1 MPISNTCLNMSEQV
15 QNTIDQN
22 KIQQFMNKAVGDIAG
37 HSTAILVIIGERLGF
52 YRTMAQ
58 ANSPVSVKELADKT
72 GTVERLVRE
81 WLANQVA
88 SGYIEYDPSSR
99 KYRLPPEHALALA
112 DENSP
117 IYLQGIF
124 KAIKSYFKDE
134 EEFLKMFRGERTLSW
149 MDHNPSMAEG
159 FAEFFKSGYIGNL
172 INSWIPAVDNGNV
185 LEKLKKCAKVADV
198 GCGFGITTL
207 MMAKTYPNSTFTGF
221 DFHKESI
228 EKAKES
234 AKKEKLDNV
243 KFEVS
248 SASEFPGRD
257 YDLVTFFDCLHDMG
271 DPEEALTHTRNV
283 IKKNGGGNSSNNS
296 GTCMIVEPFAQNEL
310 ENNVNPVASTFY
322 AASTLICVPNSLAF
336 NGPAL
341 GAQAGENRI
350 KDVAMKSGFS
360 HFKRVLDTPLNIV
373 YEAKP

>member
-1 MPISNTCLNMSEQV
+1 MSRQESTQK
-15 QNTIDQN
+15 NAIDQN

-37 HSTAILVIIGERLGF
+37 GSTAMLVIIGERLGL
-52 YRTMAQ
+52 YRAMAR
-58 ANSPVSVKELADKT
+58 ANSPISVKELADKT
-72 GTVERLVRE
+72 GTVERLVGE

-88 SGYIEYDPSSR
+88 SGYIEYDPSNR

-117 IYLQGIF
+117 VYLQGIF

-134 EEFLKMFRGERTLSW
+134 EEFLRMFRGERTLSW
-149 MDHNPSMAEG
+149 MDHNPFMAEG

-172 INSWIPAVDNGNV
+172 INSWIPAIDSGRV
-185 LEKLKKCAKVADV
+185 LEKLKKGAKVADV

-221 DFHKESI
+221 DFHKKSI

-234 AKKEKLDNV
+234 AKKENVNNV
-243 KFEVS
+243 KFEVA
-248 SASEFPGRD
+248 SASEYPGSD
-257 YDLVTFFDCLHDMG
+257 YDFVTFFDCLHDMG
-271 DPEEALTHTRNV
+271 DPAGALAHTINI
-283 IKKNGGGNSSNNS
+283 IKKVGDGGGRGDNNSNS

-310 ENNVNPVASTFY
+310 ENNVNPLSSTFY

-336 NGPAL
+336 KGPAL
-341 GAQAGENRI
+341 GAQAGENKI

-360 HFKRVLDTPLNIV
+360 HFKKVLDTPLNLV

>member
-1 MPISNTCLNMSEQV
+1 MTEQV
-15 QNTIDQN
+15 KQNVNQN
-22 KIQQFMNKAVGDIAG
+22 KIQEFMNKAIGDIASSS
-37 HSTAILVIIGERLGF
+37 STMLIILGERLGL
-52 YRTMAQ
+52 YKSMAQ
-58 ANSPVSVKELADKT
+58 ANGPISAEELANKT

-81 WLANQVA
+81 WLANQAA

-117 IYLQGIF
+117 IYIQGIF

-134 EEFLKMFRGERTLSW
+134 EEFLKMFRGERTFPW
-149 MDHNPSMAEG
+149 MDHNPFMAEG
-159 FAEFFKSGYIGNL
+159 FAEFFKAGYIGNL
-172 INSWIPAVDNGNV
+172 VNLWIPAVDNGRI
-185 LEKLKKCAKVADV
+185 LEKLQKGAKVADI

-207 MMAKTYPNSTFTGF
+207 MMAKTYTNSNFTGF

-228 EKAKES
+228 QRANELAKREN
-234 AKKEKLDNV
+234 LNNV

-248 SASEFPGRD
+248 SASEFPGND
-257 YDLVTFFDCLHDMG
+257 YDFVTFFDCLHDMG
-271 DPEEALTHTRNV
+271 DPQGALTHTKNV
-283 IKKNGGGNSSNNS
+283 IKKDDD

-310 ENNVNPVASTFY
+310 ENNLNPVGRTFY

-350 KDVAMKSGFS
+350 KDLVNKSGFS
-360 HFKRVLDTPLNIV
+360 HFKRVLETPINII

>member
-1 MPISNTCLNMSEQV
+1 MNQQTQKD
-15 QNTIDQN
+15 IDQN
-22 KIQQFMNKAVGDIAG
+22 KIQEFMNKAVGDIAG
-37 HSTAILVIIGERLGF
+37 SSTAMLVIIGERLGL
-52 YRTMAQ
+52 YKAMAQ
-58 ANSPVSVKELADKT
+58 ANSPVLVKELADKT
-72 GTVERLVRE
+72 GTVERLVKE

-149 MDHNPSMAEG
+149 MDHNPFMAEG

-172 INSWIPAVDNGNV
+172 ISSWIPALDNGNV
-185 LEKLKKCAKVADV
+185 LEKLKKGAKVADI

-207 MMAKTYPNSTFTGF
+207 MMAKKYPNSNFTGF

-234 AKKEKLDNV
+234 AKKEQINNV

-248 SASEFPGRD
+248 SASEFPGSS
-257 YDLVTFFDCLHDMG
+257 YDFVTFFDCLHDMG
-271 DPEEALTHTRNV
+271 DPEGALTHTRNV
-283 IKKNGGGNSSNNS
+283 IKKEDGAGSDSSNS

-310 ENNVNPVASTFY
+310 ENNVNPVSRTFY

-341 GAQAGENRI
+341 GAQAGQNRI
-350 KDVAMKSGFS
+350 KDLAMKSGFS
-360 HFKRVLDTPLNIV
+360 HFKTVLHTPLNLV
-373 YEAKP
+373 YEVKP

>member
-1 MPISNTCLNMSEQV
+1 MSEQV
-15 QNTIDQN
+15 KQNIDQN
-22 KIQQFMNKAVGDIAG
+22 KIQEFMNKAIGDIASSS
-37 HSTAILVIIGERLGF
+37 STMLIILGERLGF
-52 YRTMAQ
+52 YKSMAQ
-58 ANSPVSVKELADKT
+58 ANGPISSEELANKT

-81 WLANQVA
+81 WLANQAA

-117 IYLQGIF
+117 IYIHGIF

-134 EEFLKMFRGERTLSW
+134 EEFLKMFRGERTFSW
-149 MDHNPSMAEG
+149 MDHNPFMTEG
-159 FAEFFKSGYIGNL
+159 FAEFFKAGYIGNL
-172 INSWIPAVDNGNV
+172 INSWIPAVDNGKV
-185 LEKLKKCAKVADV
+185 LEKLQKGAKVADV
-198 GCGFGITTL
+198 GCGFGITTV
-207 MMAKTYPNSTFTGF
+207 MMAKSYTNSILYGF
-221 DFHKESI
+221 DSHKESI
-228 EKAKES
+228 QRANELAKRES
-234 AKKEKLDNV
+234 LNNV

-248 SASEFPGRD
+248 SASEFPGND
-257 YDLVTFFDCLHDMG
+257 YDFVTFFDCLHDMG
-271 DPEEALTHTRNV
+271 DPQGALTHTKSA
-283 IKKNGGGNSSNNS
+283 IKKDD

-310 ENNVNPVASTFY
+310 ENNLNPVGRIFY

-350 KDVAMKSGFS
+350 KDLVNKSGFS
-360 HFKRVLDTPLNIV
+360 HFRRVLETPINII

>member
-1 MPISNTCLNMSEQV
+1 
-15 QNTIDQN
+15 
-22 KIQQFMNKAVGDIAG
+22 MNKAVGDIAG
-37 HSTAILVIIGERLGF
+37 SSTAILVIIGERLGF

-58 ANSPVSVKELADKT
+58 ANIPVSVKELADKT

-88 SGYIEYDPSSR
+88 SGYIKYDPSSR

-149 MDHNPSMAEG
+149 MDHNHSMAEG

-248 SASEFPGRD
+248 SASEFPGSD

-310 ENNVNPVASTFY
+310 ENNVNPVASTVLCCLY
-322 AASTLICVPNSLAF
+322 ANMRSQFISF
-336 NGPAL
+336 
-341 GAQAGENRI
+341 
-350 KDVAMKSGFS
+350 
-360 HFKRVLDTPLNIV
+360 
-373 YEAKP
+373 

>member
-1 MPISNTCLNMSEQV
+1 LSQQT
-15 QNTIDQN
+15 QNAIDQN

-37 HSTAILVIIGERLGF
+37 SSTAMLVIIGERLGL
-52 YRTMAQ
+52 YRAMVQ
-58 ANSPVSVKELADKT
+58 ANDPISVKELADKT

-134 EEFLKMFRGERTLSW
+134 EEFLKMFRGERTFSW
-149 MDHNPSMAEG
+149 MDHNPFMAEG

-172 INSWIPAVDNGNV
+172 INSWIPVVDNGRV
-185 LEKLKKCAKVADV
+185 LEKLKKGAKIADV

-207 MMAKTYPNSTFTGF
+207 MMAKTYPNSTFRGF

-228 EKAKES
+228 EKAREY
-234 AKKEKLDNV
+234 AKRENINNV

-248 SASEFPGRD
+248 SASEFPGSD
-257 YDLVTFFDCLHDMG
+257 YDFVTFFDCLHDMG
-271 DPEEALTHTRNV
+271 DPERALTHTRNV
-283 IKKNGGGNSSNNS
+283 IKKDGGGGGIDSSNS

-310 ENNVNPVASTFY
+310 ENNINPIGSTFY

-373 YEAKP
+373 YEAKS

>member
-1 MPISNTCLNMSEQV
+1 MSQHA
-15 QNTIDQN
+15 QNAIDQN
-22 KIQQFMNKAVGDIAG
+22 KIQQFMNKAIGDIAG
-37 HSTAILVIIGERLGF
+37 SSTAMLVIIGGRLGL
-52 YRTMAQ
+52 YRAMAQ

-72 GTVERLVRE
+72 GTIERLVRE

-149 MDHNPSMAEG
+149 MDHNPFMSEG

-185 LEKLKKCAKVADV
+185 LEKLKKGAKVADV

-234 AKKEKLDNV
+234 AKKEKINNV

-248 SASEFPGRD
+248 SASEFPGSG
-257 YDLVTFFDCLHDMG
+257 YDFVTFFDCLHDMG
-271 DPEEALTHTRNV
+271 DPEGALTHTRNV
-283 IKKNGGGNSSNNS
+283 IKKDDGGDDSSNN

-360 HFKRVLDTPLNIV
+360 HFKRVLETPLNMV